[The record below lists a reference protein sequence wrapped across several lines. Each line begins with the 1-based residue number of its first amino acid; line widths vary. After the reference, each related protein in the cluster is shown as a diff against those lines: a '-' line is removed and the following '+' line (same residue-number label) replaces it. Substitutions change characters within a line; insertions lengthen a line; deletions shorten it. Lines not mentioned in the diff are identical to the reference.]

1 MQIMLKDIKRLTAE
15 DIQDFLAGSRELDFS
30 VRSEEA
36 YTFIEQVLNNQ
47 HYGKQ
52 SRKGKGAIRR
62 FLMKMTSL
70 SRAQITRL
78 IERWG
83 ECRQVRRKPAY
94 RPDFPRLYQPGDIAL
109 LAAMDA
115 AHQDL
120 SGPAIRHLLAR
131 AHQVYGQAG
140 YARLA
145 GISVSHIYNLRR
157 SAAYRKLRVHVQ
169 HTQARKVSIGERRL
183 PDPKGMPGFL
193 RVDTVHQ
200 GSRDGRPGV
209 FHINAVDAVT
219 QFEVV
224 GCVEAI
230 SEHHIRPVLEAMLHQ
245 FPFRI
250 RGFHCDNGSE
260 FINHSVQ
267 AMLQSLLIE
276 FTKSRPYRTT
286 DNALVEGKNG
296 SVVRKLIGH
305 GPIACEHAEAFQKF
319 YTATLNPYLNFHRP
333 CGFATLVEGKRGRL
347 RRTYKHSDYQTPYEK
362 LRALPDWT
370 KTLKPGINAKT
381 LDQLAGM
388 QTDLAAAQ
396 KMNKELTALL
406 AKCRPSRQALRGS
419 S

>member
-1 MQIMLKDIKRLTAE
+1 MLKDLKRLTAE

-30 VRSEEA
+30 VRSQEA

-94 RPDFPRLYQPGDIAL
+94 RPNFPRLYQPGDIAL

-183 PDPKGMPGFL
+183 PDPKGLPGFL

-200 GSRDGRPGV
+200 GSRDGMPGV
-209 FHINAVDAVT
+209 FHINAVDVVT

-230 SEHHIRPVLEAMLHQ
+230 SEHYIRPVLEAMLHQ

-250 RGFHCDNGSE
+250 LGFHCDNGSE

-267 AMLQSLLIE
+267 AMLQSLLGGPQAD
-276 FTKSRPYRTT
+276 RP
-286 DNALVEGKNG
+286 
-296 SVVRKLIGH
+296 
-305 GPIACEHAEAFQKF
+305 
-319 YTATLNPYLNFHRP
+319 RP
-333 CGFATLVEGKRGRL
+333 HC
-347 RRTYKHSDYQTPYEK
+347 
-362 LRALPDWT
+362 LRACRSLPEVLHCDPQPLLELPSALRVRHAGGGQTWAPEADLQAQRLPDPVRETSCLARLDKNTQAWYQRQN
-370 KTLKPGINAKT
+370 PGPT
-381 LDQLAGM
+381 G
-388 QTDLAAAQ
+388 
-396 KMNKELTALL
+396 
-406 AKCRPSRQALRGS
+406 R
-419 S
+419 